1 MAYLQVQ
8 LLVVVA
14 AVACLAP
21 LASAT
26 VFMVGDGQGW
36 RARFNETH
44 WADNKTFVVGDS
56 LSTHDRDGR
65 QHQAHATRTIHISLD
80 LTPITN
86 CLAHAVFMYNKE
98 NHTVAQ
104 VGKDD
109 FVACNLQGNQ
119 LKFWDSGNDVVTL
132 DKPGKVWFICTKP
145 GHCLNGMKLVI
156 DVQAPAGGPSAEPPS
171 SAPVSYTVGG
181 AVAAAGAVLAA
192 VLAF

>member
-1 MAYLQVQ
+1 MAYRQVQ
-8 LLVVVA
+8 LLAMVA

-26 VFMVGDGQGW
+26 EFMVGDGLGW

-56 LSTHDRDGR
+56 LM
-65 QHQAHATRTIHISLD
+65 
-80 LTPITN
+80 
-86 CLAHAVFMYNKE
+86 FMYNKE

-132 DKPGKVWFICTKP
+132 DKPGKMWFICTKP

-156 DVQAPAGGPSAEPPS
+156 DVQAPASGPAAEPPS
-171 SAPVSYTVGG
+171 SAPISYTVGG